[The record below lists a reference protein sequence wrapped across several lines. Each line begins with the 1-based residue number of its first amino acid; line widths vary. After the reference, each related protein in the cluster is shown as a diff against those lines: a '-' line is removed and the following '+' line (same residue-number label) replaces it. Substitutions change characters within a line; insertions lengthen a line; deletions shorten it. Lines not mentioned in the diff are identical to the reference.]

1 METKDELQVMD
12 HLAIPTTT
20 TGTSFSQ
27 LLLGADDDNDNPL
40 GLDVDQTFSTSLFSL
55 HNTPKMLCF
64 GDYQNEIDETTN
76 VILTPQKS
84 IITSSDS
91 SSASSCN
98 HQTNTGFNSLTTTKS
113 NVCVCLFIYLFKN
126 DVGVDCFYILSLSQS
141 LFFY

>member
-12 HLAIPTTT
+12 HLTIPTTTTT

-27 LLLGADDDNDNPL
+27 LLLGDDDNDNPL

-64 GDYQNEIDETTN
+64 GDYQNEIHETTTN

-113 NVCVCLFIYLFKN
+113 NVCVYLFI
-126 DVGVDCFYILSLSQS
+126 
-141 LFFY
+141 